1 MIYRGVLLDLDNT
14 LYDYQSAHG
23 PAFASVMG
31 YYAKLFKLP
40 EEALA
45 KAYME
50 SREVINT
57 RLYGTAASHNRL
69 LYFQGM
75 CERLEIHPVP
85 HALESHEMYW
95 DLYIDNAAL
104 EAGVEEFFG
113 KCRGASV
120 AILTDLTADVQ
131 YRKIHRLGLERHI
144 DYVVTSEEAGKEKPA
159 PEMFQLALAKMKL
172 ATEEVCMIGDNYE
185 KDMAGA
191 VALNIRGFWVNKEN
205 EPRPAHPLV
214 TELRAFQDILDYLS

>member
-1 MIYRGVLLDLDNT
+1 MVYSGVLLDLDNT

-40 EEALA
+40 EEDLA

-50 SREVINT
+50 SREAIND
-57 RLYGTAASHNRL
+57 RLRGTAASHNRL

-75 CERLEIHPVP
+75 CERLGIHPVP

-95 DLYIDNAAL
+95 DLYIDNAVL
-104 EAGVEEFFG
+104 EAGVEDFFM

-120 AILTDLTADVQ
+120 ALLTDLTADVQ

-144 DYVVTSEEAGKEKPA
+144 DYVVTSEEAGKEKPD
-159 PEMFQLALAKMKL
+159 PEMFHLALAKMKL
-172 ATEEVCMIGDNYE
+172 VAEDVCMIGDNYE

-205 EPRPAHPLV
+205 ESRPAHPLV
-214 TELRAFQDILDYLS
+214 TELRSFKDVIECL